1 MLVKDRHALIRSE
14 EFQKAADYGKIT
26 ESPQMLLL
34 STCLCFFC
42 LRVLQEAHKI
52 SGLQDFEETHEGPLL
67 KSIVLQRTMFHYT
80 NSIKKNPVIP

>member
-14 EFQKAADYGKIT
+14 EFQKAAEYGKIT

-42 LRVLQEAHKI
+42 LRVLQEA
-52 SGLQDFEETHEGPLL
+52 L
-67 KSIVLQRTMFHYT
+67 V
-80 NSIKKNPVIP
+80 NPVLSRLQAATNG